1 MDENIREEE
10 RHEHRHNDDCFLCNH
25 HIMRHLITALLVFL
39 GAFCAF
45 YAVSDWHF
53 KRLYDPSY
61 QIRKMEHAMMNQ
73 ERNMERAF
81 RKHMKKDFL
90 LEKKAGEISHIE
102 KTPDAYK
109 IIIDLKP
116 FDNDPKNVE
125 VKANGDT
132 LSINAAGIKNGRKGE
147 AIYKFMQNYS
157 FDENVN
163 LSDMQK
169 EKIGD
174 ALVITIPT
182 END

>member
-1 MDENIREEE
+1 MDENIRQEDRNDHKRE
-10 RHEHRHNDDCFLCNH
+10 DDCFLCNH
-25 HIMRHLITALLVFL
+25 HVMRHLITALLVFL

-53 KRLYDPSY
+53 KRLYDPVY
-61 QIRKMEHAMMNQ
+61 QMRKMDNMMINQ
-73 ERNMERAF
+73 ERNMEKAF
-81 RKHMKKDFL
+81 KRHMKKEFRM
-90 LEKKAGEISHIE
+90 EKRAAAISHIE

-132 LSINAAGIKNGRKGE
+132 LSINAAGVRNSRKGE

-157 FDENVN
+157 FDENVDLN
-163 LSDMQK
+163 EMQK
-169 EKIGD
+169 EKVGD
-174 ALVITIPT
+174 ALMITIPI
-182 END
+182 EDD

>member
-10 RHEHRHNDDCFLCNH
+10 IHEHRRDEYCFLCNH
-25 HIMRHLITALLVFL
+25 HVMRHLITALLVFL

-53 KRLYDPSY
+53 KRLYDPVY
-61 QIRKMEHAMMNQ
+61 QIRKMDHMMMNQ

-81 RKHMKKDFL
+81 KKHMKKDFMM
-90 LEKKAGEISHIE
+90 EKKVGEITHME

-116 FDNDPKNVE
+116 FDNDEKNVE

-132 LSINAAGIKNGRKGE
+132 LSMNAAGVRNGRKGE

-157 FDENVN
+157 FDDNVK
-163 LSDMQK
+163 LSEMTK
-169 EKIGD
+169 EKVGD
-174 ALVITIPT
+174 ALVITIPAD
-182 END
+182 ND